1 VSYLKIF
8 VTILHIAIS
17 LFVIASV
24 MLQPAKVQGLSKT
37 ISGGAETFFGRNKG
51 RSYEGKLQKM
61 TEIAMVL
68 FVISSMA
75 LVYFSNH

>member
-1 VSYLKIF
+1 MF
-8 VTILHIAIS
+8 FTILHICIS

-24 MLQPAKVQGLSKT
+24 LLQPAKTAGISKT
-37 ISGGAETFFGRNKG
+37 ISGGAETFFGKNKG

-61 TEIAMVL
+61 TEVTMVL
-68 FVISSMA
+68 FVISSIV

>member
-1 VSYLKIF
+1 MKIL
-8 VTILHIAIS
+8 VTILHICIS

-24 MLQPAKVQGLSKT
+24 LLQPAKVQGMSKT
-37 ISGGAETFFGRNKG
+37 ISGGAETFFGKNKG

-68 FVISSMA
+68 FVITSIA
-75 LVYFSNH
+75 LVYYSNH